1 MKKVLITCLVEVD
14 ETNKETCPSGNPL
27 EENSLINTI
36 EDDFFLDPV
45 VLLSA
50 VYLPTL

>member
-14 ETNKETCPSGNPL
+14 ETNNETCPCGNPL
-27 EENSLINTI
+27 KENSLINTI
-36 EDDFFLDPV
+36 EDDFFIDPV
-45 VLLSA
+45 TVLSI